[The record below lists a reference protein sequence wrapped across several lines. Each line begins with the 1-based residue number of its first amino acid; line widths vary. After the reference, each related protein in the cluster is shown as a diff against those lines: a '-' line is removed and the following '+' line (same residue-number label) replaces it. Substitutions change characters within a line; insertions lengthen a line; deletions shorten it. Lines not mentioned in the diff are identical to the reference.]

1 MPMWS
6 RLMEFHRYPQKKMER
21 KIRKMSV
28 DISVQ
33 SQVEEQLQSLIN
45 LQELESLAQSLLN
58 DLDFS
63 ESELSIRITDDEEIR
78 VLNQQYR
85 SKDMPTDVL
94 SFALFDEP
102 IEFSFDEDVSEV
114 GQESQRPQ
122 DLLGDVVISLDTA
135 CRQAKEQGITP
146 RDEVIKLLIHGLLHL
161 LGYEHEN
168 VPDEDAQLMAAK
180 EEDLFERFGRRG

>member
-1 MPMWS
+1 M
-6 RLMEFHRYPQKKMER
+6 
-21 KIRKMSV
+21 
-28 DISVQ
+28 
-33 SQVEEQLQSLIN
+33 
-45 LQELESLAQSLLN
+45 
-58 DLDFS
+58 DFS